1 MHQRKLSLPCF
12 SSCAFVAGSQL
23 TIAAAIA
30 AVLAGP
36 AQADPVPDR
45 YPDLAAAYL
54 VQVDGRDLW
63 AGHPDARLPPASL
76 TKIMTALVVLEDYR
90 PDEVVTIGPAAAAA
104 TGTRLHVRAGDRL
117 KVSSLLSAMLMV
129 SANDACAAL
138 ATHVAGTAEAFV
150 ARMNERAA
158 QLGLA
163 NTRFENPCGF
173 DAAGH
178 YASARDLATLANAAM
193 RRAEFAAIVA
203 RETGK
208 VTSADG
214 RRTWTLKNR
223 NALVGTYAPAIGI
236 KTGYTG
242 RAGKCLVALAE
253 KDGARVLVVML
264 AAKSRWWD
272 TIGLI
277 ERAFDAAHA
286 AR

>member
-1 MHQRKLSLPCF
+1 LVIL
-12 SSCAFVAGSQL
+12 
-23 TIAAAIA
+23 AAIA
-30 AVLAGP
+30 AMLSTP
-36 AQADPVPDR
+36 AHADPVPDR

-63 AGHPDARLPPASL
+63 AGNPDARLPPASL

-90 PDEVVTIGPAAAAA
+90 PDDVVTVGTDAAAA
-104 TGTRLHVRAGDRL
+104 TGTRLHVRRGDRL
-117 KVSSLLSAMLMV
+117 KVSSLLAAMLMV

-138 ATHVAGTAEAFV
+138 AAHVAGGVEAFV
-150 ARMNERAA
+150 ARMNDRAA
-158 QLGLA
+158 RLGLS
-163 NTRFENPCGF
+163 NTHFRNPCGF
-173 DAAGH
+173 DAPDH
-178 YASARDLATLANAAM
+178 YASARDLAAMAGAAM
-193 RRAEFAAIVA
+193 QHPEFAAIVA
-203 RETGK
+203 SRTGK

-214 RRTWTLKNR
+214 RRTWNLKNR
-223 NALVGTYAPAIGI
+223 NALIGTYAPAIGI

-242 RAGKCLVALAE
+242 KAGKCLVALAE